1 MKKMKIKKI
10 KSNKFRKLT
19 VAVSAVAMLASCGTT
34 DVNEENIA
42 SFEKKEAETLGQKY
56 VTAYDNSLRDFGKM
70 LQGYNVPDTR
80 IMNKP
85 IGNRTGSKSLPG
97 DLSRMLATAM
107 GKIGKKIL
115 YIEYDPIFLRGETNA
130 GTNIQRTLPDVLI
143 VGDITEYDKGLISK
157 DSGGES
163 EGEYQQFSAVAEI
176 TAESKVS
183 RLAMDMNMT
192 DYKTLVSLGCQISNS
207 MKIMK
212 TKSGFNFGF
221 FYLANG
227 MNINSNFSQ
236 NQGKEAAL
244 RRLIELS
251 ILQTLGKYFQ
261 VPYWKCIKG
270 APADQ
275 DMIEKI
281 KEQFIVQPT
290 SIQIAYIKEYLFL
303 NMYENINRQTPMMN
317 DYEMAAFED
326 ARKRFGTQTDEALF
340 LALWENV
347 PVEKS
352 RLRFLRLENEDN
364 NSLEMNQEITRQQE
378 LYNQQ
383 LEAQKNN
390 PQTGVRETTPV
401 EETASVEQK
410 TAIAES
416 TKVEVTQ
423 PVAKSAKVEPPAKN
437 VESKP
442 KKKKSKIMGFGKI
455 SEDEW

>member
-1 MKKMKIKKI
+1 MKIKKN
-10 KSNKFRKLT
+10 KSNKFTKLT

-56 VTAYDNSLRDFGKM
+56 VTAYDNSLKDFGRM

-85 IGNRTGSKSLPG
+85 IGNKTGSKSLPG

-107 GKIGKKIL
+107 GKIGKKIMF
-115 YIEYDPIFLRGETNA
+115 IEYDPAFLNQEVNRGYINHRA
-130 GTNIQRTLPDVLI
+130 IPDVLI
-143 VGDITEYDKGLISK
+143 VGDITEYDKGLMSK
-157 DSGGES
+157 DSGGET

-275 DMIEKI
+275 DMIEKL

-290 SIQIAYIKEYLFL
+290 SMQIAYIKEYLFL
-303 NMYENINRQTPMMN
+303 NMYENINRQSPMMN

-326 ARKRFGTQTDEALF
+326 AKKRFGTQTDEALF

-347 PVEKS
+347 PIEKS
-352 RLRFLRLENEDN
+352 RIRFLRLENEDN
-364 NSLEMNQEITRQQE
+364 NSLEMNQEMARQQK
-378 LYNQQ
+378 LYDQKQ
-383 LEAQKNN
+383 AAAQAQK
-390 PQTGVRETTPV
+390 PV
-401 EETASVEQK
+401 IQAK
-410 TAIAES
+410 TQQVAVVQEKPIEKA
-416 TKVEVTQ
+416 Q
-423 PVAKSAKVEPPAKN
+423 PVAEPAKVEKPVKK
-437 VESKP
+437 VVP
-442 KKKKSKIMGFGKI
+442 KKKNSKTMGFGKI
-455 SEDEW
+455 TEEDW